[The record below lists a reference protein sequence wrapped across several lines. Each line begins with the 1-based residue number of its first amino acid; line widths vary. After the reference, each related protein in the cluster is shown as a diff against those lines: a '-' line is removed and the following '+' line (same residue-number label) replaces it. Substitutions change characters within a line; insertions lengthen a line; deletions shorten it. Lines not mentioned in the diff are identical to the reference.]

1 MKKKYLSGHFAY
13 KSDVGRVRLLNED
26 RVMALINAR
35 GNALLVVCDG
45 MGGAK
50 KGDLA
55 STLALDT
62 IVEEFKNREA
72 KFLGKLSAKSFL
84 TAAIKKANRTVYNEA
99 EKNPDY
105 KGMGTTLTAVL
116 IVNNF
121 YVLAQVGDSR
131 CYTINNNRIKQ
142 LSEDQTYAA
151 YLYRIGQITKEQMDT
166 HPKRHILT
174 NSLGIYPSISIDMR
188 VDNYNDETFL
198 LCSDGLYNNVDDGNI
213 ESILLSDDGVDIK
226 INELI
231 SLANANG
238 GSDNIGVVI
247 WEADK

>member
-1 MKKKYLSGHFAY
+1 MIK
-13 KSDVGRVRLLNED
+13 GRFGNKTDIGLVRASNED
-26 RVMALINAR
+26 KALSLIDAD
-35 GNALLVVCDG
+35 GTVLLCVCDG
-45 MGGAK
+45 MGGYM
-50 KGDLA
+50 KGDFA
-55 STLALDT
+55 SKIATDIINA
-62 IVEEFKNREA
+62 A
-72 KFLGKLSAKSFL
+72 FLSKKKWLFSFQVSNWVSKIIKS
-84 TAAIKKANRTVYNEA
+84 INYSVYSESSDG
-99 EKNPDY
+99 ERF

-131 CYTINNNRIKQ
+131 CYTINNNKIKQ

>member
-1 MKKKYLSGHFAY
+1 MKKKYLSGHFAF
-13 KSDVGRVRLLNED
+13 KSDVGKVRLLNED
-26 RVMALINAR
+26 RVAAMINAR

-55 STLALDT
+55 STLAIGT
-62 IVEEFKNREA
+62 IVEEFKNHEGR
-72 KFLGKLSAKSFL
+72 FFGRLSARSFL
-84 TAAIKKANRTVYNEA
+84 NSAIKKANRVVFDEA

-131 CYTINNNRIKQ
+131 CYTISHNKLVQ

-151 YLYRIGQITKEQMDT
+151 YLYRIGQITKEEMNN

-174 NSLGIYPSISIDMR
+174 NSLGIYPSISIDMSA
-188 VDNYNDETFL
+188 NSYNDETFL
-198 LCSDGLYNNVDDGNI
+198 LCSDGLYNNVDDVNI
-213 ESILLSDDGVDIK
+213 ESILMSVDGVDIK
-226 INELI
+226 INQLI